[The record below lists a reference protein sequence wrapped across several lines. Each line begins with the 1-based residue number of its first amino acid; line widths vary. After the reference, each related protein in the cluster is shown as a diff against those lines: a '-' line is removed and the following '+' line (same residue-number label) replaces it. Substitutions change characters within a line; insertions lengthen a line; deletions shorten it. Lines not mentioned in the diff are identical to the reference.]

1 MASLPGDVATC
12 TRTCTPVYRH
22 KYTHVATHKQTL
34 TCTCTHTYTLTHSH
48 THTCLHV
55 CLFVFVCLCVCVCV
69 CVRTC
74 VHCNIV
80 YAIRLYS
87 CIHLV
92 SIQDIWITS
101 VCTVISGNVHFPNI
115 SQLFLDYFPVK
126 VRIFPLYIT
135 G

>member
-34 TCTCTHTYTLTHSH
+34 TCTCTHTYTLTH
-48 THTCLHV
+48 THTCSHV
-55 CLFVFVCLCVCVCV
+55 CLFVCVFA
-69 CVRTC
+69 CVRAC
-74 VHCNIV
+74 IV
-80 YAIRLYS
+80 ILCICYQTLYS